1 MIMDKDIDYYLS
13 AFEKM
18 KRAIMRGVK
27 APHKPLLLLAIL
39 NLCQRGLINDN
50 HIVLS
55 SELVGEFKR
64 LWRLY
69 IGEQNTGGSIIVA
82 EGLAM
87 DIPHSY
93 PFKCSIEN
101 PYYHL
106 QHEPFWRLVKN
117 EKGKERKFYSS
128 LKSLRDGFAYAE
140 IDSELYDLMIHR
152 ESAVKLE
159 CKLRE
164 LV

>member
-1 MIMDKDIDYYLS
+1 MDKDIDYYLG

-18 KRAIMRGVK
+18 KRALMRGVK
-27 APHKPLLLLAIL
+27 APHKPLLLLAI
-39 NLCQRGLINDN
+39 
-50 HIVLS
+50 
-55 SELVGEFKR
+55 F
-64 LWRLY
+64 
-69 IGEQNTGGSIIVA
+69 VA

-140 IDSELYDLMIHR
+140 IDQELYDLMVNR
-152 ESAVKLE
+152 ESAVILE
-159 CKLRE
+159 CKFRE

>member
-1 MIMDKDIDYYLS
+1 MNKDIDYYLS

-27 APHKPLLLLAIL
+27 APHKPILLLAIL
-39 NLCQRGLINDN
+39 NLCQRGIIKDN

-55 SELVGEFKR
+55 SELVEEFKR

-69 IGEQNTGGSIIVA
+69 IGEQNTGDSIFVA
-82 EGLAM
+82 EGLTM
-87 DIPHSY
+87 DHSY
-93 PFKCSIEN
+93 PFKCSIKN

-117 EKGKERKFYSS
+117 EKGKERKSYSS
-128 LKSLRDGFAYAE
+128 LKSLRDSFAYAE
-140 IDSELYDLMIHR
+140 IDQDLYDLMVNR
-152 ESAVKLE
+152 ESAVILE

>member
-1 MIMDKDIDYYLS
+1 MNKDIDYYLS

-27 APHKPLLLLAIL
+27 APHKLILLLAIL
-39 NLCQRGLINDN
+39 NLCQRGIIKDN
-50 HIVLS
+50 HLVLS
-55 SELVGEFKR
+55 SELVEEFKR

-69 IGEQNTGGSIIVA
+69 IGEQNTGDSIFVA
-82 EGLAM
+82 EGLTM

-93 PFKCSIEN
+93 PFKCSIKN

-117 EKGKERKFYSS
+117 EKGKERKSYSS
-128 LKSLRDGFAYAE
+128 LKSLRDSFAYAE
-140 IDSELYDLMIHR
+140 IDQDLFDLMVNR
-152 ESAVKLE
+152 ESAVILE

>member
-1 MIMDKDIDYYLS
+1 MNKDIDYYLG

-18 KRAIMRGVK
+18 KRALMRGVK
-27 APHKPLLLLAIL
+27 APHKRLLLLAIL
-39 NLCQRGLINDN
+39 NLCQRGIIKDN

-87 DIPHSY
+87 DIPLSY

-101 PYYHL
+101 PYYYHL
-106 QHEPFWRLVKN
+106 HHESFWRLVKN
-117 EKGKERKFYSS
+117 ENGKDRKFYSS
-128 LKSLRDGFAYAE
+128 LKALRDGFAYAE
-140 IDSELYDLMIHR
+140 IDQELYDLMVNR
-152 ESAVKLE
+152 ESAVILE

>member
-1 MIMDKDIDYYLS
+1 MDKDIDYYLS

-27 APHKPLLLLAIL
+27 ASHKPLLLLVIV
-39 NLCQRGLINDN
+39 NLCQRGLIKDKYV
-50 HIVLS
+50 VLS

-69 IGEQNTGGSIIVA
+69 IGEQNTGGSILVA

-128 LKSLRDGFAYAE
+128 LKSLRDVFAYAE
-140 IDSELYDLMIHR
+140 IDQDLFDLMVYR
-152 ESAVKLE
+152 ESAVILE

-164 LV
+164 LI

>member
-1 MIMDKDIDYYLS
+1 MIMNKDIDYYLS

-27 APHKPLLLLAIL
+27 APHKPILLLAIL
-39 NLCQRGLINDN
+39 NLCQRGTIKDN

-55 SELVGEFKR
+55 SELVEEFKR

-69 IGEQNTGGSIIVA
+69 IGEQNTGDSIFVA
-82 EGLAM
+82 EGLTM

-106 QHEPFWRLVKN
+106 QHERFWRLVKN
-117 EKGKERKFYSS
+117 EKGKERKSYSS
-128 LKSLRDGFAYAE
+128 LKSLRDSFAYAE
-140 IDSELYDLMIHR
+140 IDQDLFDLMVDR
-152 ESAVKLE
+152 ESAVILE

>member
-1 MIMDKDIDYYLS
+1 MIMNKYIDYYMS
-13 AFEKM
+13 AFEKI
-18 KRAIMRGVK
+18 KISIMRGVK
-27 APHKPLLLLAIL
+27 APHKPLLLWAIL
-39 NLCQRGLINDN
+39 NLCKRGIINDN
-50 HIVLS
+50 HIILS

-69 IGEQNTGGSIIVA
+69 IGEQNSGDSILVA

-117 EKGKERKFYSS
+117 EKGKDRKFYSS
-128 LKSLRDGFAYAE
+128 LKALRDGFAYAE
-140 IDSELYDLMIHR
+140 IDQELYDLMVHR
-152 ESAVKLE
+152 ESAVILE